1 VNQTEYRVH
10 GVRVERLMPLTPLH
24 VLYFD
29 AEIQK
34 TVTYQSDGRLPE
46 GFFAKKMKRTTDRAH
61 FLSEGPLP
69 A

>member
-29 AEIQK
+29 AEMQK
-34 TVTYQSDGRLPE
+34 TDTINLAAVCRKVSSQKNKS
-46 GFFAKKMKRTTDRAH
+46 TTDHAH

>member
-34 TVTYQSDGRLPE
+34 TDAYQSGGRLPE
-46 GFFAKKMKRTTDRAH
+46 GFFAKKNRTSDRAH
-61 FLSEGPLP
+61 FLSGGPLP

>member
-1 VNQTEYRVH
+1 MKQTEYRVH
-10 GVRVERLMPLTPLH
+10 GVRVARLMPLTPLH

-34 TVTYQSDGRLPE
+34 TDTYETGGRLPE
-46 GFFAKKMKRTTDRAH
+46 GFFAKKKRTTARAYL
-61 FLSEGPLP
+61 LSEDPLP

>member
-1 VNQTEYRVH
+1 MNQTEYRVH
-10 GVRVERLMPLTPLH
+10 GVRVERLMSLTPLH

-29 AEIQK
+29 AEMQK
-34 TVTYQSDGRLPE
+34 TDTYQSGGRLPE
-46 GFFAKKMKRTTDRAH
+46 GFFAKMNSTTDRAH

>member
-1 VNQTEYRVH
+1 
-10 GVRVERLMPLTPLH
+10 MPLTPLH

-34 TVTYQSDGRLPE
+34 TDTYQSGGRLPE
-46 GFFAKKMKRTTDRAH
+46 GFFAKKNRTTDRAH

>member
-1 VNQTEYRVH
+1 MNQTEYRVH

-34 TVTYQSDGRLPE
+34 TDTYQSGGRLPE
-46 GFFAKKMKRTTDRAH
+46 GFFEKNRTTDRAY
-61 FLSEGPLP
+61 FLNEGPLP

>member
-10 GVRVERLMPLTPLH
+10 GVRVKRLMPLTPLH

-29 AEIQK
+29 AEMRK
-34 TVTYQSDGRLPE
+34 TDTYQSGGRLSE
-46 GFFAKKMKRTTDRAH
+46 GFFAKNNSTTDRAN

>member
-1 VNQTEYRVH
+1 
-10 GVRVERLMPLTPLH
+10 MPLTPLH

-34 TVTYQSDGRLPE
+34 TDTYQSGGRLPE
-46 GFFAKKMKRTTDRAH
+46 GFFAKKNRTTARAH
-61 FLSEGPLP
+61 FLSEGPFP